1 MVFRLLPIYN
11 LTHSLTKS
19 GHMKQDSH
27 HKVFLTSALGTHSV
41 LKKKQHIST
50 TRIFLWSKHLDKL
63 SLYGYCVWEAD
74 NVEKYI
80 SGYLL
85 DWCDTRINVDNVLPL
100 LPPTNQSFPF
110 LLAPKDKIKYKR
122 NKEALL
128 QFKIIFNFWQ
138 IVLL

>member
-11 LTHSLTKS
+11 LTHSLSPVTWSRIPITKS
-19 GHMKQDSH
+19 SWLQ
-27 HKVFLTSALGTHSV
+27 LSV
-41 LKKKQHIST
+41 PISSWKKKQHI
-50 TRIFLWSKHLDKL
+50 WSKHLDKL

-128 QFKIIFNFWQ
+128 LFKIIFNFWQ